1 MAKKRNGKQATKQ
14 ATPAQVIPL
23 HRDEVRADG
32 YVSALTGIGRAGFD
46 KRTSYEYER
55 EPLDLE
61 QLEELYRG
69 SAMAARIVETVPD
82 EALRPGWELAIEGE
96 RELAEEVV
104 ALLDELDAD
113 AMIHQAWCAARYA
126 GGGALMLGADDGRTA
141 QPWRPFELDRVK
153 EGGLGWLTVLT
164 PRELHPDRYY
174 TDANAKKYGDVEIFR
189 VRQAY
194 ADGYTTPPSRAPRL
208 HETRLIRFPGVPLP
222 RRFLRETKGWGDS
235 VLQRCHEVIQDFE
248 TSWSGAA
255 LLLQDFA
262 QAIFKIKGLAELVA
276 GGPDGDATV
285 MKRAELVGLSRSIAK
300 AVLMDSEEDFRREV
314 TPLGGLPEMLMQ
326 LALHLAAVAKIPAM
340 ILMGQS
346 PAGLNATGAGD
357 LRWWYDSIDAQR
369 KKILRPALNQL
380 VRVAFRSLGAQE
392 PDNWT
397 IRFPPLWEPTA
408 AEKAAMRKLD
418 AESDSI
424 RIADGVVTPEEVAL
438 SRFGGDQYGTEL
450 VIDVDARRGLR
461 PEPPEEGEEEELE
474 EEEETEEPA
483 DPEAVDPRSALAGGQ
498 VTGMLEI
505 IREVARGQI
514 PRSTGVQL
522 LHAAYP
528 LSLEDA
534 ERIMGD
540 VGAAFVPSPAAPPAS
555 TGASAPA
562 GASSGEGEQEEGEDG
577 EAAPRADE
585 APAGEQAGAEG
596 AVTP

>member
-1 MAKKRNGKQATKQ
+1 MAKRRAAGKQQGKRAQ
-14 ATPAQVIPL
+14 QPAQVIPL
-23 HRDEVRADG
+23 HRDEVRADS

-55 EPLDLE
+55 DPLELE

-113 AMIHQAWCAARYA
+113 AQIHQAWCAARYA
-126 GGGALMLGADDGRTA
+126 GGGALLLGADDGRTA
-141 QPWRPFELDRVK
+141 QPWRPFEVERVK

-174 TDANAKKYGDVEIFR
+174 SNPNAKRYGDVEVFR
-189 VRQAY
+189 VRQTYSDNY
-194 ADGYTTPPSRAPRL
+194 AGPPSRAPRL
-208 HETRLIRFPGVPLP
+208 HESRLIRFPGVPLP
-222 RRFLRETKGWGDS
+222 RRFLRDTKGWGDS
-235 VLQRCHEVIQDFE
+235 VLQRCHAVIQDFE

-285 MKRAELVGLSRSIAK
+285 MKRAELVGLSRSVAK

-326 LALHLAAVAKIPAM
+326 LALHLSAVAKIPAM

-357 LRWWYDSIDAQR
+357 LRWWYDSIDAAR
-369 KKILRPALNQL
+369 KRVLRPALNQL
-380 VRVAFRSLGAQE
+380 VRVAFRSLGAAE

-397 IRFPPLWEPTA
+397 VRFPALWEPTA
-408 AEKAAMRKLD
+408 AEKSTMRKTD
-418 AESDSI
+418 AEADSI

-438 SRFGGDQYGTEL
+438 SRYGGDQYGTEL
-450 VIDVDARRGLR
+450 VIDVDARRGLQ
-461 PEPPEEGEEEELE
+461 PQPPVEGEEEE
-474 EEEETEEPA
+474 ETQEPA
-483 DPEAVDPRSALAGGQ
+483 PEQDPEAVDPRTALAGGQ
-498 VTGMLEI
+498 VSGMLEI
-505 IREVARGQI
+505 IRDVAAGRI

-528 LSLEDA
+528 LGLEDA

-540 VGAAFVPSPAAPPAS
+540 VGAGFVPSPAAPPAG
-555 TGASAPA
+555 TGAQPP
-562 GASSGEGEQEEGEDG
+562 GDASSAQGEQEEGQDG
-577 EAAPRADE
+577 TAGTRADDAPE
-585 APAGEQAGAEG
+585 AGQAGASG
-596 AVTP
+596 SVTP